1 MKKVI
6 LLIFLLIV
14 LFSTTYSQQQQIIA
28 LQVGEDVSFFN
39 NLDSAIV
46 VAPQG
51 AEIYLPPGIFQHNAS
66 LLIDKRLNI
75 YGVGHYLVST
85 YTMMRTVI
93 AGDLKFVTGSDS
105 SVIAGVYCDNITFG
119 SSSSNDALT
128 NILIQRCNTNNIN
141 LGSSTSAPVSSSIF
155 IQECVVRGSVNGYNA
170 ENCIISKS
178 IFNNTVYS
186 FSYLSVSNSIFLGN
200 YYPSYNDYY
209 CPIYSVNSA
218 LIQNN
223 IFRYAGNQ
231 AIHTSVTNSAFLN
244 NLFVQNL
251 TNFSGN
257 SNVNNLVNVTASL
270 IFVNQSGTTFN
281 YDHNYH
287 LKDDSPGKNA
297 GNDGTDIGIYGT
309 DEPYKELGIPFT
321 PRIMEFILRPQGNTI
336 QLNTSVEAQER

>member
-6 LLIFLLIV
+6 LLIFFLTV
-14 LFSTTYSQQQQIIA
+14 LFSSANAQQQQIIA
-28 LQVGEDVSFFN
+28 MQVGEEVTFFN
-39 NLDSAIV
+39 NLDSAIIA
-46 VAPQG
+46 APQG
-51 AEIYLPPGIFQHNAS
+51 AEIYLPPGIFQHNAN

-93 AGDLKFVTGSDS
+93 VGDIKFVTGSDS
-105 SVIAGVYCDNITFG
+105 SVIAGFYCDNITFG
-119 SSSSNDALT
+119 TSAADDALS

-141 LGSSTSAPVSSSIF
+141 LGSSTNAPVSSSIF

-178 IFNNTVYS
+178 IFNNTVYL
-186 FSYLSVSNSIFLGN
+186 FSYLSVSNSVFLSN
-200 YYPSYNDYY
+200 YYIYYQQFY

-223 IFRYAGNQ
+223 IFRASMANGIN
-231 AIHTSVTNSAFLN
+231 TNVTNSAFLN
-244 NLFVQNL
+244 NLFVQNI
-251 TNFSGN
+251 TNFQGN
-257 SNVNNLVNVTASL
+257 SNVNNLVGVNASL

>member
-1 MKKVI
+1 MKKAI
-6 LLIFLLIV
+6 LLIFLLTV
-14 LFSTTYSQQQQIIA
+14 LFSSTNAQQQQIIA
-28 LQVGEDVSFFN
+28 LQVGEEVTFFN
-39 NLDSAIV
+39 NLDSAIIA
-46 VAPQG
+46 APQG
-51 AEIYLPPGIFQHNAS
+51 AEIYLPPGIFQHNTN

-93 AGDLKFVTGSDS
+93 AGDIKYVTGSDS
-105 SVIAGVYCDNITFG
+105 SVIAGVYCDNISFG
-119 SSSSNDALT
+119 TSAADDALS
-128 NILIQRCNTNNIN
+128 NILIQRCNANNIN
-141 LGSSTSAPVSSSIF
+141 LGLSTNPPVSSSIF
-155 IQECVVRGSVNGYNA
+155 IQECVVRGSLNGYNA
-170 ENCIISKS
+170 ENCVISKS

-186 FSYLSVSNSIFLGN
+186 FSYLSVSNSVFLGN
-200 YYPSYNDYY
+200 YYIYYNQYY
-209 CPIYSVNSA
+209 CPIYSVNSS

-223 IFRYAGNQ
+223 IFKYSGNQ

-257 SNVNNLVNVTASL
+257 SNVNNIVSVSTSL
-270 IFVNQSGTTFN
+270 IFVNQSGTTFS

-287 LKDDSPGKNA
+287 LVDDSPGKNA

-321 PRIMEFILRPQGNTI
+321 PRIMEFKLRPQGNTI